1 MKTQNVFD
9 THKLRIAKQTL
20 KMHDLGANIMGGPT
34 KEESRQTLREFGWSD
49 LQIAQLENPNAGH
62 TPAYPKGR
70 WT

>member
-1 MKTQNVFD
+1 
-9 THKLRIAKQTL
+9 
-20 KMHDLGANIMGGPT
+20 MGGPT